1 MTYPIELRG
10 LGVRF
15 GDVTAVDDVSL
26 SLRGGSIVGLLGR
39 NGAGKSTLLATIAA
53 FRRPTSGRVLV
64 GGRDPY
70 EDARLMAETCL
81 IRTNGDLD
89 DGLKV
94 RDALDIAGSLRPR
107 WDRAFAERLVE
118 RFRLPMR
125 AKAGNLSHGMR
136 SALAVSIGLASR
148 APVTMFDEPHLG
160 MDAPSRY
167 AFYDELLADYLVHPR
182 TIVLS
187 THLIDEVAD
196 MLEDVVV
203 LDRGRVLAHEPA
215 DDLRSRG
222 SQVTGPADAV
232 EELIDGLPVLSSRRL
247 GGTRQV
253 ALVGDLDPGRLVTAR
268 AAGVDAAPLPLQD
281 LFVHLTSGEEAVR

>member
-1 MTYPIELRG
+1 MTYPIEVNG

-15 GDVTAVDDVSL
+15 GDVAAVDDVSL

-53 FRRPTSGRVLV
+53 FRRPTGGTVRI
-64 GGRDPY
+64 GGRDPHD
-70 EDARLMAETCL
+70 DARIMAETCL
-81 IRTNGDLD
+81 VRTNGDFD

-94 RDALDIAGSLRPR
+94 KDALDVAASLRPR
-107 WDRAFAERLVE
+107 WDQAFAERLVD
-118 RFRLPMR
+118 RFHLPTTS
-125 AKAGNLSHGMR
+125 KAGNLSHGMR
-136 SALAVSIGLASR
+136 SALAVCVGLASR

-196 MLEDVVV
+196 LLEDVVI
-203 LDRGRVLAHEPA
+203 LDRGRVLAHESA
-215 DDLRSRG
+215 DELRSRG
-222 SQVTGPADAV
+222 SHVTGPAEAV
-232 EELIDGLPVLSSRRL
+232 EDLIDGLAVLSSRRL

-253 ALVGDLDPGRLVTAR
+253 ALVGELDPGRLVTAR
-268 AAGVDAAPLPLQD
+268 AAGVDVAPLPLQD